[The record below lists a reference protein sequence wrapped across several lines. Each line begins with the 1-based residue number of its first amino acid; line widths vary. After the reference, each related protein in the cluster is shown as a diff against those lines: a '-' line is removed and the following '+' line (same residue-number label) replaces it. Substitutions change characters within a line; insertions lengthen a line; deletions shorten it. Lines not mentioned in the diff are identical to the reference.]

1 MCKNF
6 GVQFLGGRDEQSGGN
21 RSDDRY
27 TLKASKERTQLQC
40 RYCGQSFLVRS
51 NKAIRAVARYFHSLS
66 LPFATCPNRS
76 CPSFG
81 VNVYEDYAPRGASRK
96 RGSYSK
102 VRDSAVT
109 CKKCKSFVT
118 LGVALNFLGTAKEK
132 REKISRAL
140 TDVLTGVRQ
149 RRAVWWFRLP
159 PSRYAPRLY
168 KVGAI
173 AQSYHSWLN
182 ASLLNQKSGVDFS
195 QVARVYTDVMEVPL
209 RRLGDAHRY
218 RPLMIIFSV
227 LAFKRTAYVLAFHP
241 YFMPIKF
248 GPPAD
253 AEYYDPK
260 TKLPDE
266 GFKELWECIE
276 HPAHVTFSWDPKE
289 NVKRYPDV
297 SRWGEG
303 YYIRDSYAE
312 LAHFDRFPEIRA
324 ISIGQILSPSK
335 IASVAAQF

>member
-1 MCKNF
+1 MPGISWAACRNPICKNF
-6 GVQFLGGRDEQSGGN
+6 GVQFRGGRDEQSGGN

-27 TLKASKERTQLQC
+27 ILKASKERTQLQC

-51 NKAIRAVARYFHSLS
+51 NKAIRAVARYFLSLS

-109 CKKCKSFVT
+109 CKKCRSFVT

-195 QVARVYTDVMEVPL
+195 KVARVYTDVMEVPL

-227 LAFKRTAYVLAFHP
+227 LAFKRIAYMLAFHP

-253 AEYYDPK
+253 AEYYDPR

-303 YYIRDSYAE
+303 YYIRDS
-312 LAHFDRFPEIRA
+312 
-324 ISIGQILSPSK
+324 
-335 IASVAAQF
+335 ASTVQ